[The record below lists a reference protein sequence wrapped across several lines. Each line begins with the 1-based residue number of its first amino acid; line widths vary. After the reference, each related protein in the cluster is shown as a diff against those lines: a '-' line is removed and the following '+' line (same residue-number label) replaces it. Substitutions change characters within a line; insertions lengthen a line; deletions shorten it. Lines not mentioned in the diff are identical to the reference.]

1 MLTWSYDSLVPSYR
15 LSRETRNVLRVSDAR
30 YIAITDPEMM
40 VYKELSDGIPGFIQV
55 CITATHS
62 IYCNI
67 LFSLPHAATRCN
79 TLQHAVWDAPYIA
92 IPPTNHGVQGV
103 VRWHQIPGL
112 FRRVSLQHIQNTAS
126 FLTWNNLRS
135 WCARHS

>member
-55 CITATHS
+55 CITTTHS
-62 IYCNI
+62 KYCNI
-67 LFSLPHAATRCN
+67 LFSLPYAATRCN
-79 TLQHAVWDAPYIA
+79 TLQHAATRCNTPSGMHVTFPSY
-92 IPPTNHGVQGV
+92 P
-103 VRWHQIPGL
+103 
-112 FRRVSLQHIQNTAS
+112 HIMVCKA
-126 FLTWNNLRS
+126 
-135 WCARHS
+135 